1 MFLINH
7 PCYAKPHVGAR
18 GGVLAV
24 EGRIDIQLHARLYQI
39 GKSEVQVGRA
49 AGSPSIVGD
58 VVVTLEERACFVGD
72 TEAETK
78 RKEGRRLGRYAVPL
92 CTDVVID
99 AEPIGCI
106 VVEQ

>member
-7 PCYAKPHVGAR
+7 PCYAKPHTGAR
-18 GGVLAV
+18 SRVLAV

-39 GKSEVQVGRA
+39 GKAEVQVGRA
-49 AGSPSIVGD
+49 AGSPALVGD
-58 VVVTLEERACFVGD
+58 VVVTLEERACFVTD

-78 RKEGRRLGRYAVPL
+78 CKEGSRLGRNTVPL

>member
-1 MFLINH
+1 ML
-7 PCYAKPHVGAR
+7 
-18 GGVLAV
+18 
-24 EGRIDIQLHARLYQI
+24 
-39 GKSEVQVGRA
+39 
-49 AGSPSIVGD
+49 SIVGD

-78 RKEGRRLGRYAVPL
+78 CKESSRLGRDAVPFG
-92 CTDVVID
+92 TDVVVD